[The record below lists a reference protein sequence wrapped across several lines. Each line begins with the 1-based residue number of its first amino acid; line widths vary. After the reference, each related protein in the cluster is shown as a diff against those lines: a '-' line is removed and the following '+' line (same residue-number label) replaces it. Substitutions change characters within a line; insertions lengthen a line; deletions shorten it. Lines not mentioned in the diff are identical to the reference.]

1 MDHRSRNPDRADA
14 LHSLSQ
20 AIARGTLQVLR
31 KPLRGCAPASHR
43 THTGQ
48 QRREGADNGDPID
61 LTARCAHCGNPMEM
75 RRSYQ
80 KYCTQR
86 CERASSTALETAHR
100 IASNAGRKC
109 EACGKPIDP
118 ARRVDARFCCITCRD
133 HKRHRRRK
141 VESLP
146 VDSVMRKVCPHC
158 GVTFSAN
165 RSSQVHCCRDCK
177 NAAKRA
183 RQEMPCGWCGSNFNR
198 SSHRA
203 KYCCMSCA
211 GKAIAHA
218 RRDAADRLRS
228 AEVSINLRQGFAGGS
243 PCEYIGARPFSAS
256 SLERKSR

>member
-1 MDHRSRNPDRADA
+1 MDEELIVKAQELDA
-14 LHSLSQ
+14 KWAALTERVATFGKAAAVAL
-20 AIARGTLQVLR
+20 A
-31 KPLRGCAPASHR
+31 
-43 THTGQ
+43 
-48 QRREGADNGDPID
+48 DPIH

-158 GVTFSAN
+158 GITFCAN

-183 RQEMPCGWCGSNFNR
+183 RQAMPCGWCGSTFNR
-198 SSHRA
+198 SSHRD

-211 GKAIAHA
+211 GKAIAQA
-218 RRDAADRLRS
+218 RRDAADLLRS
-228 AEVSINLRQGFAGGS
+228 AEVGINLR
-243 PCEYIGARPFSAS
+243 
-256 SLERKSR
+256 